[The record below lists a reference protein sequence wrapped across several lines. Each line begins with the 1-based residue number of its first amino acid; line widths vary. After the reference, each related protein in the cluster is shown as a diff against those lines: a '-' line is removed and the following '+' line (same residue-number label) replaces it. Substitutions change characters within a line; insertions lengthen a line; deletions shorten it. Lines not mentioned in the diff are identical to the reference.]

1 MILNTYKNQVDK
13 FTSELRSSGVKIK
26 AFVKLLGFFTVSV
39 LPLAGL
45 ALINWIMNFI
55 F

>member
-1 MILNTYKNQVDK
+1 MKTTLQHSKHVEPSNADIT
-13 FTSELRSSGVKIK
+13 K

-45 ALINWIMNFI
+45 ALINWIMSFI